1 MRGKLTR
8 RYAKGKVKIE
18 GVCPNC
24 GASDKVGFAD
34 LYYTNEPKPFA
45 INMPICS
52 NCHYDEIR
60 LRKINN
66 RRYKV
71 NEVQWDEYYENL
83 SKYRDYSGED
93 DCTF

>member
-1 MRGKLTR
+1 
-8 RYAKGKVKIE
+8 
-18 GVCPNC
+18 
-24 GASDKVGFAD
+24 
-34 LYYTNEPKPFA
+34 
-45 INMPICS
+45 MPICS

-71 NEVQWDEYYENL
+71 HDIQWDEYYENL
-83 SKYRDYSGED
+83 SEYRDYSGED